1 MLGIQALEKKAY
13 KGRHPQTRSKKL
25 FFLNRNH
32 LELVK
37 KKKDGAL
44 ASAPAWAQHT
54 RESSPG
60 GPRAF
65 LSFADD
71 AAMLSSQIRKSL
83 HPKVQSRAIR
93 GPTLEGS
100 SGHGPFSDISDIH
113 WT

>member
-1 MLGIQALEKKAY
+1 MLSVQALEKKPTQ
-13 KGRHPQTRSKKL
+13 GGTRRQDPKSF

-54 RESSPG
+54 SQ
-60 GPRAF
+60 RAF

-83 HPKVQSRAIR
+83 QPKVQSRAIR
-93 GPTLEGS
+93 GLTLDGS
-100 SGHGPFSDISDIH
+100 SGHGPSSDISDIH